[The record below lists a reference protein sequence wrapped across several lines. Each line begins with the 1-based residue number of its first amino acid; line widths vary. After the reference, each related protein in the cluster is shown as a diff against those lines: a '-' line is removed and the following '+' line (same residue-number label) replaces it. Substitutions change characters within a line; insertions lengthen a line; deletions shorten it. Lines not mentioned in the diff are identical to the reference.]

1 MYIGVSES
9 MLYKLT
15 SSKEI
20 PHYKPRGKMVYFAK
34 EELDEWLVRVV
45 EGEPLYV
52 LLDEVQT
59 IKDWEDVVRRLYK
72 RPRTQVV
79 LTGSNAHLLS
89 SDLATHISGRYI
101 ELDVMPLQFD
111 EYRTFCDA
119 CGWSFASDAAM
130 FEAFLAY
137 GGMPGLFQF
146 DQDDLF
152 GKEKM
157 LSGIFDT
164 VVMNDVA
171 LRTSVSDFDLLSKLI
186 RYVFSTSGNL
196 FSTKKVADA
205 LSAAGKKTASETV
218 ESYLTALRD
227 ALVLSECEQFGL
239 AGKDI
244 LRPQRK
250 FYPIDNGLRN
260 LTSGFQSAADAGFKL
275 ECLVYNQLRARGYDV
290 KVGLLLKGEVD
301 FVAVRGTERS
311 YYQVAL
317 SVVDDGVLE
326 REKAS
331 LEAID
336 DSFPKTILTLDG
348 LRSGCTETGI
358 RIESVLKWC
367 EQ

>member
-1 MYIGVSES
+1 MP
-9 MLYKLT
+9 
-15 SSKEI
+15 SS
-20 PHYKPRGKMVYFAK
+20 
-34 EELDEWLVRVV
+34 
-45 EGEPLYV
+45 
-52 LLDEVQT
+52 
-59 IKDWEDVVRRLYK
+59 
-72 RPRTQVV
+72 
-79 LTGSNAHLLS
+79 S
-89 SDLATHISGRYI
+89 
-101 ELDVMPLQFD
+101 
-111 EYRTFCDA
+111 
-119 CGWSFASDAAM
+119 
-130 FEAFLAY
+130 
-137 GGMPGLFQF
+137 
-146 DQDDLF
+146 
-152 GKEKM
+152 
-157 LSGIFDT
+157 
-164 VVMNDVA
+164 
-171 LRTSVSDFDLLSKLI
+171 
-186 RYVFSTSGNL
+186 
-196 FSTKKVADA
+196 